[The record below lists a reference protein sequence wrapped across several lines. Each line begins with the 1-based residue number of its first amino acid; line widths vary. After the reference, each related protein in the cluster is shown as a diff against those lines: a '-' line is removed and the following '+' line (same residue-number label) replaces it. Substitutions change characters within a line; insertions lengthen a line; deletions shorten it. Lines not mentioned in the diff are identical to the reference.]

1 MNHPPDIP
9 VQHDDLAWITPLLR
23 GVFEIED
30 VTLGAL
36 DGAATRLRGH
46 FLVPTDRAY
55 AQLAPLFAARGRTLV
70 FRREQG
76 KDVILSLHGVNQPTP
91 NNRWLP
97 PVLAVLTVISILGT
111 YLLMYGMEELTW
123 ESARAGLGQAAM
135 FTVAL
140 VAVLLA
146 HEMGHYLAARRL
158 GLAVTLP
165 YLIPFPLSPFGTMGA
180 VIRMKDV
187 PPNKRAMLLIGAAGP
202 LAGLAVTLP
211 LLIVGLLLSEVRP
224 LPASGSYIVEGNS
237 ILYALLKYLVHGQ
250 WLPSESH
257 DLFMHPVAYASWA
270 GLLVTAFN
278 LIPAGQLDG
287 GHIAYAWLGAKAR
300 YLTWAVVVIL
310 LGLGFLWPGWFLWAA
325 LIFVLARNQQEP
337 LDSITPL
344 RPREIALAVGL
355 FIVLVLTFTP
365 VPLQYIN

>member
-1 MNHPPDIP
+1 MNHPPDVAMQP
-9 VQHDDLAWITPLLR
+9 DDLAWITPLLR

-30 VTLGAL
+30 VTVGAL
-36 DGAATRLRGH
+36 GGAATRLRGR
-46 FLVPTDRAY
+46 FVAPTERAY
-55 AQLAPLFAARGRTLV
+55 AELAPRFAARGRTLV

-76 KDVILSLHGVNQPTP
+76 HDVILSLDGVNRPTP

-97 PVLAVLTVISILGT
+97 PVLALLTVASILGT
-111 YLLMYGMEELTW
+111 YLLMYGMEELSW
-123 ESARAGLGQAAM
+123 ESARAGLGQAAL

-180 VIRMKDV
+180 VIRMKDI
-187 PPNKRAMLLIGAAGP
+187 PPNKRAMLLTGAAGP
-202 LAGLAVTLP
+202 LAGLVVTLP

-237 ILYALLKYLVHGQ
+237 LLYLLLKYLVHGQ
-250 WLPSESH
+250 WLPSDTH
-257 DLFMHPVAYASWA
+257 DLFMHPLAFASWA

-287 GHIAYAWLGAKAR
+287 GHIAYAWLGPKAR
-300 YLTWAVVVIL
+300 YLTWGVLAIL
-310 LGLGFLWPGWFLWAA
+310 LGLGFVWPGWFLWAA
-325 LIFVLARNQQEP
+325 LIFALARNHQEP

-344 RPREIALAVGL
+344 RRREIAIAVGL

-365 VPLQYIN
+365 LPLRFIN